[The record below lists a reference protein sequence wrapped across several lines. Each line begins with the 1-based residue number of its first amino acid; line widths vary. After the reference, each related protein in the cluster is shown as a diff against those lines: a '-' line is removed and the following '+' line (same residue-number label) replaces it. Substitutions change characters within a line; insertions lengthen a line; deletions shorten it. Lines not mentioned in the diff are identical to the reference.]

1 MNTPYLMLARYQQL
15 ENMQAYSRQEN
26 EEILGALEN
35 IQETVPELVRQ
46 LYAAVE
52 ILNGANVPHRLN
64 IEAADD
70 ALRAVLP
77 LRDVIEVLQERFES
91 EV

>member
-1 MNTPYLMLARYQQL
+1 MFSRYQQL
-15 ENMQAYSRQEN
+15 ENLQAYGRQEN
-26 EEILGALEN
+26 EEIIGILN
-35 IQETVPELVRQ
+35 DIQETVPELVRQ
-46 LYAAVE
+46 LYAAIE

-64 IEAADD
+64 VEAADD